1 MPQQPVLI
9 VGAGISGLSIA
20 YELQK
25 LQVPYVIMEA
35 SDRSGGVLKSLHIDG
50 FELDAGP
57 NSIAASPEM
66 LHYLEELG
74 LGDKILVASAAS
86 KNRFLVRN
94 KQLHAVS
101 PHPFKIIGSKYLS
114 GASKWK
120 LFTERFRKSA
130 PVKEEESVSEFIGR
144 RFNTE
149 IAEYVFDPVL
159 SGIYAGN
166 PDKLS
171 IAEVLPMLPKWERT
185 YGSITKG
192 LMKEKGALGG
202 RKIVSLSGG
211 NAMLTSAL
219 AARLVVPVR
228 LNCAVSSITSA
239 EGKYHIT
246 FIENGQ
252 QAQME
257 ASQVILTTPSYTTA
271 AMLQGLDASL
281 AARLLQLEYPEMG
294 VLHVGYNAAAVAHP
308 VDGFGFLVP
317 NAERLHFLGA
327 ICNAAIFP
335 TKAPQGKLL
344 LTVFTGGARL
354 QHLLRDTSHAV
365 LQQNILAELSTILG
379 ISEAPVMQHFEV
391 WKHAIPQLNVGHAG
405 LRELVKQFEAAHAG
419 IHIAGNYLHGVAVP
433 ALVQYAATLAT
444 TIAKN

>member
-1 MPQQPVLI
+1 MPEQPVLI

-20 YELQK
+20 YELQRQ
-25 LQVPYVIMEA
+25 QVPYVIMEA
-35 SDRSGGVLKSLHIDG
+35 SGRIGGVLKSLHVDG

-66 LHYLEELG
+66 LQYLEDLG
-74 LGDKILVASAAS
+74 LGDKILVAAAAS

-101 PHPFKIIGSKYLS
+101 PHPFKILGSKYLS

-120 LFTERFRKSA
+120 LFSERFRKPA

-144 RFNTE
+144 RFNKE

-159 SGIYAGN
+159 SGIYAGD
-166 PDKLS
+166 PDRLS

-185 YGSITKG
+185 YGSVTKG

-202 RKIVSLSGG
+202 RKIISLSGG
-211 NAMLTSAL
+211 NGMLAMAL
-219 AARLVVPVR
+219 ASRLSVPVR
-228 LNCAVSSITSA
+228 LNCAVSAIRSA
-239 EGKYHIT
+239 EGQYKIT
-246 FIENGQ
+246 YIENGQ
-252 QAQME
+252 QAE
-257 ASQVILTTPSYTTA
+257 ISAARVILTTPAYATA
-271 AMLQGLDASL
+271 AMLQGLDAPL
-281 AARLLQLEYPEMG
+281 ANRLKQVEYPEMG
-294 VLHVGYNAAAVAHP
+294 VLHVGYNAAAVARP
-308 VDGFGFLVP
+308 VDGFGFLAP
-317 NAERLHFLGA
+317 NAEHLHFLGA
-327 ICNAAIFP
+327 ICNGAIFP
-335 TKAPQGKLL
+335 GKAPQGKLL

-354 QHLLRDTSHAV
+354 QHLLRDTNHAV
-365 LQQNILAELSTILG
+365 LQQNILGELSAILG

-391 WKHAIPQLNVGHAG
+391 WQQAIPQLNVGHAR
-405 LRELVKQFEAAHAG
+405 LREQVRQFEAAHAG

-433 ALVQYAATLAT
+433 ALVQYAASLAA